1 MQVFLAKPIY
11 SLTKEKTMTTSIDT
25 PTMFVL
31 PIMALLATNVLRIQL
46 SKYHDND
53 DPMSHLRQL
62 TKVCVTNGDN
72 TPDYKLQYFPNSLK
86 GKVADWF
93 VKFGTAQLA
102 TTWDEVQA
110 FISRFSEVLSERQAV
125 VTLHHAN

>member
-1 MQVFLAKPIY
+1 
-11 SLTKEKTMTTSIDT
+11 
-25 PTMFVL
+25 
-31 PIMALLATNVLRIQL
+31 MALLVANVLRIQL

-62 TKVCVTNGDN
+62 TKLCVTNGDN
-72 TPDYKLQYFPNSLK
+72 THDYKLQYFPNSLK

-93 VKFGTAQLA
+93 VKFGTAQLVA
-102 TTWDEVQA
+102 TWDEVQQA
-110 FISRFSEVLSERQAV
+110 FISRFSEVRSERQAV